1 MLSNAHPP
9 ADSTALAAL
18 AAFVASEAGY
28 RPIRLGPY
36 QGQVEPGAD
45 GSFQVRS
52 TDPLREHPVRH
63 TERLQRWAAE
73 RPQACFLAQRGPDGG
88 WRRLSYGDALAQACA
103 IAQALL
109 DRGLGAERPLMILS
123 GNSIEHALL
132 ALAAQHVGIPYVPVS
147 PAWAVQAADPERLRH
162 AVDLLTPGLVF
173 AADARRHAGAI
184 DAAVPGGV
192 ERVFAGTVPAG
203 MAATPLAALL
213 GTRAGADVER
223 AHAAVGPDTIAK
235 FLFTSG
241 STQAPKAVITTHR
254 MLGCN
259 QQMLAQCFP
268 FLEDE
273 PPVLVD
279 WMPWH
284 HTAAG
289 NNNLGLVL
297 FHGGTLYIDEG
308 KPTPEGMAQTVANLR
323 EVAPTVYYTVPKGLD
338 LLVRAMRDDTAL
350 RERFFSRLRL
360 VYPAGAAL
368 SAPLH
373 AAFDAQALATCG
385 ARIAMSMGLG
395 MTETAPVALS
405 AHLPDWQP
413 GVIGLPAP
421 GVTVK
426 LVPVGDKLEV
436 RYRGP
441 NVTPGYWR
449 QPDLTRQAF
458 DDEGWFCS
466 GDAARFIDPAAPE
479 RGLRFD
485 GRIAE
490 DFKLSSGTW
499 VNVGAL
505 RSAVITAGAPYVQD
519 AVITGHDR
527 DRLGMLVFLLP
538 AAADLMAAESRSA
551 ANPAT
556 VAADPAVRAWA
567 QRWLDGLAARAT
579 GSSQRIERAWLL
591 ADAPSAALG
600 EITDKGSINQ
610 RACLR
615 NRAAVVDALHAV
627 QPEAPVLIAKGV

>member
-1 MLSNAHPP
+1 M
-9 ADSTALAAL
+9 TAL
-18 AAFVASEAGY
+18 FGY
-28 RPIRLGPY
+28 RAIRLGPY
-36 QGQVEPGAD
+36 EGHVEPRAD
-45 GSFQVRS
+45 GTVIVRS
-52 TDPLREHPVRH
+52 TDPLRDYPTRH

-73 RPQACFLAQRGPDGG
+73 RPQACFLAQRGQNGD
-88 WRRLSYGDALAQACA
+88 WRRLSYGDALTQASA
-103 IAQALL
+103 LGQALL
-109 DRGLGAERPLMILS
+109 DRDLGPERPLMILS

-147 PAWAVQAADPERLRH
+147 PAWSMRAGDPERLRH
-162 AVDLLTPGLVF
+162 ALDLLTPGLVF
-173 AADARRHAGAI
+173 TADATRQAAPI
-184 DAAVPGGV
+184 AEAVPAGV
-192 ERVFAGTVPAG
+192 ERVVGGTVPAG
-203 MAATPLAALL
+203 MAATSFDALL
-213 GTRAGADVER
+213 AKRPGADVER

-241 STQAPKAVITTHR
+241 STQLPKAVVTTHR

-308 KPTPEGMAQTVANLR
+308 KPTPDSIAQTVANLR
-323 EVAPTVYYTVPKGLD
+323 EVAPTVYYTVPKGLEM
-338 LLVRAMRDDTAL
+338 LVRAMRADAAL

-368 SAPLH
+368 STPLH
-373 AAFDAQALATCG
+373 QEFDELALATCG
-385 ARIAMSMGLG
+385 ARIPMSMGLG

-405 AHLPDWQP
+405 AHLPDWQA

-421 GVTVK
+421 GVAVK
-426 LVPVGDKLEV
+426 LAPVGDKLEV

-449 QPDLTRQAF
+449 QTALTREAF

-466 GDAARFIDPAAPE
+466 GDAARFIDDAAPE

-490 DFKLSSGTW
+490 DFKLTSGTW

-505 RSAVITAGAPYVQD
+505 RNAVITAGAPYVQD

-527 DRLGMLVFLLP
+527 DLLGMLVFLLP
-538 AAADLMAAESRSA
+538 AAAELMADEGKRA
-551 ANPAT
+551 ADSDPAT
-556 VAADPAVRAWA
+556 VAADPEVRAWA
-567 QRWLDGLAARAT
+567 QQLLDRLAARAT

-615 NRAAVVDALHAV
+615 HRAAVVDALHAA
-627 QPEAPVLIAKGV
+627 QPEAGVLIAKRR